1 MELEINENIERA
13 FEELSADVDSDILDN
28 VSAADTI
35 ETLNDTKKKKLT
47 RDIFKKNDSG
57 YHMYYIIKRKTKI
70 KIEVFS
76 TSCNPGT
83 YIRCP
88 YTGYKTN
95 DKVGSYNENN
105 YFKVNMSSI
114 GNGNAPVILYYPD
127 CESFERHHFINV
139 PQNFKNEWSK
149 KNKYV
154 EQPKHLQTIVK

>member
-1 MELEINENIERA
+1 MDLDMNENIERA
-13 FEELSADVDSDILDN
+13 FEELSVDINSDILDN

-114 GNGNAPVILYYPD
+114 GNGNTPVILYYPD
-127 CESFERHHFINV
+127 CESFERHHFINI
-139 PQNFKNEWSK
+139 PQNFKNEWSNK
-149 KNKYV
+149 KMSMIYK
-154 EQPKHLQTIVK
+154 K